1 MVKESQACSALDVMF
16 IIAGAGI
23 SEDAARVCTA
33 VKNRLAEQLK
43 AKGGTH
49 SELRHSGTMHI
60 IATEQAKTSLR
71 YAAAIKEGG
80 VDVMTVAWL
89 EACFAAGKVV
99 DPKPKHRLFLSQT
112 TVDASASGMDQFGNK
127 HGGSDVDVEDVVA
140 LLSSDRVRD
149 AARARTARART
160 ARTDDDAD
168 FQKTLHETLD
178 ALAKTRGVDTQ
189 TFRGCVFLII
199 LAPDFD
205 DEWNHVLRMRT
216 AAKRLTEVTAGVWVG
231 VGASASA
238 DGRHRSAS
246 KGHALAIRDI
256 AYDPSVWNVSSPF
269 GEAPRLARALEV
281 SLRLRGAAVHDST
294 PATEVT
300 HVLVVTPQGETT
312 DAAARFGVDGS
323 RWGVGRDVPW
333 VTPAWMRA
341 RIAEGG
347 RVAVS

>member
-1 MVKESQACSALDVMF
+1 
-16 IIAGAGI
+16 
-23 SEDAARVCTA
+23 
-33 VKNRLAEQLK
+33 
-43 AKGGTH
+43 
-49 SELRHSGTMHI
+49 
-60 IATEQAKTSLR
+60 
-71 YAAAIKEGG
+71 
-80 VDVMTVAWL
+80 
-89 EACFAAGKVV
+89 
-99 DPKPKHRLFLSQT
+99 
-112 TVDASASGMDQFGNK
+112 
-127 HGGSDVDVEDVVA
+127 
-140 LLSSDRVRD
+140 
-149 AARARTARART
+149 
-160 ARTDDDAD
+160 
-168 FQKTLHETLD
+168 
-178 ALAKTRGVDTQ
+178 
-189 TFRGCVFLII
+189 
-199 LAPDFD
+199 
-205 DEWNHVLRMRT
+205 MRT
-216 AAKRLTEVTAGVWVG
+216 AAKRLTEVTAGFGVG